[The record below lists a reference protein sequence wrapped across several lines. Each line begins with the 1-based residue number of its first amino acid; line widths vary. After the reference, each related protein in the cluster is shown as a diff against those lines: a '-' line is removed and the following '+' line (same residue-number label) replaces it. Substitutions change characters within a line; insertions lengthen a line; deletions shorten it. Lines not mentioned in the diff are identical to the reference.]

1 MTMQCAGRRSR
12 LFQDSTGHAMRR
24 SPIETFS
31 GFDRPLP
38 HAAAWPCA
46 WLVQAAQLPAAVAPA
61 GDVAAAPPG
70 GGVGYQNP
78 LRRRGLTRCIGAAVP
93 RVPDR
98 QRRGVSG
105 A

>member
-1 MTMQCAGRRSR
+1 MPMQCAGRRSR

-31 GFDRPLP
+31 GFDRLL
-38 HAAAWPCA
+38 HAAA
-46 WLVQAAQLPAAVAPA
+46 WLVQAAQLPAAVAPGA
-61 GDVAAAPPG
+61 MSLQHPQG